1 MLSREKEEK
10 ISKFLSY
17 VLRHCPEDIGL
28 ELDENGWTSVHE
40 LIQKAKSKHVLTT
53 EMIEFV
59 VKNNKKQRFALSEDK
74 KQIRANQ
81 GHTVEVNLGLEF
93 VEPPEVLFHGTAT
106 RFLDSIMAEGLKA
119 MSRHDVH
126 LSFDRS
132 VAITVGER
140 HGKVVVLE
148 ILAKQMHE
156 DGYKF
161 QCSNNNVWLTKEV
174 PVKYIRQPM

>member
-28 ELDENGWTSVHE
+28 ELDENGWVSVHE
-40 LIQKAKSKHVLTT
+40 LIEKAKSKHILTKDV
-53 EMIEFV
+53 IEFV

-74 KQIRANQ
+74 RQIRANQ
-81 GHTVEVNLGLEF
+81 GHTVEVNLDLAF

-106 RFLDSIMAEGLKA
+106 RFLDSILAQGLKA

-126 LSFDRS
+126 LSLNRA
-132 VAITVGER
+132 VATQVGER
-140 HGKVVVLE
+140 HGKVIVLE
-148 ILAKQMHE
+148 ILAKQMYE

-161 QCSNNNVWLTKEV
+161 QCSTNNVWLTKEV
-174 PVKYIRQPM
+174 PAKYIRQT

>member
-28 ELDENGWTSVHE
+28 VLDENGWANVYE
-40 LIQKAKSKHVLTT
+40 LIQKSKSKYILTNDI
-53 EMIEFV
+53 IEFV

-81 GHTVEVNLGLEF
+81 GHSVEVKLNLES
-93 VEPPEVLFHGTAT
+93 VEPPEVLYHGTAT
-106 RFLDSIMAEGLKA
+106 RFLDAIMTEGLKA
-119 MSRHDVH
+119 MDRHDVH

-140 HGKVVVLE
+140 HGKVIVLE
-148 ILAKQMHE
+148 ILAKQMHD
-156 DGYKF
+156 DGYTF
-161 QCSNNNVWLTKEV
+161 QCSANNVWLTKEV
-174 PVKYIRQPM
+174 PVKYIRQTK